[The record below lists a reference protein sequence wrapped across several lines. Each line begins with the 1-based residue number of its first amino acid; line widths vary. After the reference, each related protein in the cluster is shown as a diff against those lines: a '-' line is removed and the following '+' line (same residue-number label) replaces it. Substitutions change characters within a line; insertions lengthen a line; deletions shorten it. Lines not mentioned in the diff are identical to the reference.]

1 MEHPTRIV
9 LKHLCTHMKPRI
21 LQPVYFQYSNLIID
35 ATILDTWVFDHVE
48 ALFKNASSDRVL
60 DSALRQD
67 KNVFFLHLLGLD
79 TSGHAYRPYSKEYL
93 RNIKVVDEGV
103 KATVKLVN
111 DFYRDDATAW
121 VFTADHGMSDWG
133 SHGDGHPDNTRT
145 PLIAWGAGINKPE
158 KKNPT
163 GHDEFS
169 SDWYLDSVKRVDVN
183 QADIAPLMVCRSV
196 EVKLTVVISC
206 RIEFS
211 GQLSRR
217 TTSGF
222 SVLWN

>member
-1 MEHPTRIV
+1 
-9 LKHLCTHMKPRI
+9 
-21 LQPVYFQYSNLIID
+21 VYKYPSLTID
-35 ATILDTWVFDHVE
+35 AMVLDTWVFNHVE
-48 ALFKNASSDRVL
+48 DLFKNASSNRVL
-60 DSALRQD
+60 DNALRQD

-79 TSGHAYRPYSKEYL
+79 TTGHAYRPYSKEYL
-93 RNIKVVDEGV
+93 RNIKLVDEGV

-158 KKNPT
+158 KNNPT

-169 SDWYLDSVKRVDVN
+169 SDWYLNSVKRVDVN
-183 QADIAPLMVCRSV
+183 QADIAPLMVC
-196 EVKLTVVISC
+196 
-206 RIEFS
+206 
-211 GQLSRR
+211 LS
-217 TTSGF
+217 
-222 SVLWN
+222 LNLNL